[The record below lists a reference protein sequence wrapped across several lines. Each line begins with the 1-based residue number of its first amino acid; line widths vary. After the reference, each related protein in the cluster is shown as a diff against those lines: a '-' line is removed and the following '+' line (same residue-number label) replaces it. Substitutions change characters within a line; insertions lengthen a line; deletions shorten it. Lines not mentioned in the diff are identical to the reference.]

1 MPSSDQ
7 ICFSSVSFL
16 FDKIFFTRVC
26 LNTTENILSSA
37 LKPLKSLKPLNST
50 LCKTAKAEKQRTDW
64 IQIFH
69 QIYDLSFPSKKCLY

>member
-37 LKPLKSLKPLNST
+37 LKPLNST